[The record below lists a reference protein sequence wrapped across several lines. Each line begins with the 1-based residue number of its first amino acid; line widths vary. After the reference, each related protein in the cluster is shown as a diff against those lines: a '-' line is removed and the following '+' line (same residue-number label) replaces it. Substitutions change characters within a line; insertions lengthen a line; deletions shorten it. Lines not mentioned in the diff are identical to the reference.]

1 MCPIWPVRGKAAAT
15 ERWPAEWL
23 GDGALYGYRW
33 DGEMQLKLVKIPLN
47 IEKSV

>member
-23 GDGALYGYRW
+23 GDGALWYRW
-33 DGEMQLKLVKIPLN
+33 DGEMQLK
-47 IEKSV
+47 IEKSL